1 MVDTDETYN
10 IDNAPH
16 FEDDDA
22 LLKKKKKKW
31 FRLALL
37 ILVSKPVLIQ

>member
-22 LLKKKKKKW
+22 LLKKKKKKVVQVGS
-31 FRLALL
+31 AN
-37 ILVSKPVLIQ
+37 ISQ